1 MTMTTK
7 ADGQSPSLVIQR
19 IRVTSDRGV
28 ALELDLKRG
37 LNVIRGENSSG
48 RTTLLKLFEFG
59 LGADVVVARFFV
71 PEVQECKRLLMQV
84 ELNGTSY
91 TIERKFGR
99 GSRHVMVY
107 QGDMDVLLH
116 DQPSYFAVGEEFSD
130 FLLHRLGIPRV
141 SYLNSYYDRERKITF
156 NDLYDALYIDQ
167 ERGFSQVHARI
178 RGEAKRKHVFKLL
191 TRMRHPDLYQV
202 EIEEQSLKK
211 QRADLQADFQAVSRF
226 FGSVELPTP
235 VEIQSRI
242 DRLSEQRAET
252 GSQLQNLRLRLR
264 SSPAYANPLREK
276 ILDLETLVA
285 EKQRD
290 LSFAKQTLESY
301 VELENQLYEDLDRI
315 ARIRVSA
322 AQLASFEF
330 ERCPRCLQGITI
342 EMKRLETEGNCSV
355 CGRPL
360 VQDSDA
366 IEELKDYEA
375 QIRFQLEELQELQG
389 YYQDSI
395 KETSGELSTLQI
407 QLDSRRQALDD
418 ALREFVSPLIQEIES
433 LGYKTASIDEE
444 INRLQELRR
453 WRERLQEM
461 QDELDRL
468 SSKILETQAQKEE
481 LLEQEKRMRTA
492 LAGFEDYFYRFVSST
507 YPGFLDAKIDDT
519 TFLPIVNNYDY
530 TAKSA
535 TQRDIAILGYC
546 YALLRFSLENSSYI
560 PRHLV
565 IDTPRQDDLAENL
578 YRAVLKEYK
587 ELEDIYN
594 GDFQLILVVR
604 EPVEFLRDDEILQL
618 VDGQRLLRV

>member
-1 MTMTTK
+1 MVMTAK
-7 ADGQSPSLVIQR
+7 ADEKSPSLVIQR

-28 ALELDLKRG
+28 ALELGLKRG

-59 LGADVVVARFFV
+59 LGADEPIARFFV
-71 PEVQECKRLLMQV
+71 PEIQECKRLLMQV

-91 TIERKFGR
+91 TLERNFGR
-99 GSRHVMVY
+99 GSRQAVVY
-107 QGDMDVLLH
+107 QGHMDTLLH
-116 DQPSYFAVGEEFSD
+116 DQPSYFSVGEELSD
-130 FLLHRLGIPRV
+130 FLLHRLDIPRV
-141 SYLNSYYDRERKITF
+141 SYLDSYSNRERKITF

-178 RGEAKRKHVFKLL
+178 SETKRKHIFKLL

-202 EIEEQSLKK
+202 EIEEESLKK
-211 QRADLQADFQAVSRF
+211 QRADLEADFQAVSRF
-226 FGSVELPTP
+226 FGSVKLPTP
-235 VEIQSRI
+235 IEIQSRI
-242 DRLSEQRAET
+242 DRLSEQRAEI
-252 GSQLQNLRLRLR
+252 GAQLQNLRLQLR
-264 SSPAYANPLREK
+264 SSPAYANPLREE

-285 EKQRD
+285 GKQRD
-290 LSFAKQTLESY
+290 LSFTKQTLESY
-301 VELENQLYEDLDRI
+301 IELENQLYEDLDRI

-330 ERCPRCLQGITI
+330 ERCPRCLQAITI
-342 EMKRLETEGNCSV
+342 EMKRLETQGNCSV

-366 IEELKDYEA
+366 IEQLEDYEA
-375 QIRFQLEELQELQG
+375 QVRFQLEELQELQN

-395 KETSGELSTLQI
+395 KEISDELSILQI
-407 QLDSRRQALDD
+407 QLASRRQALDE
-418 ALREFVSPLIQEIES
+418 AIKEFVSPLIQEIES
-433 LGYKTASIDEE
+433 LGYQTASINEE

-461 QDELDRL
+461 QDKSHQFSLRISEV
-468 SSKILETQAQKEE
+468 QAQKED
-481 LLEQEKRMRTA
+481 LLAQERQLRTA
-492 LAGFEDYFYRFVSST
+492 LVSFEDYFYRFVSST
-507 YPGFLDAKIDDT
+507 YPDFLDAKIDDN
-519 TFLPIVNNYDY
+519 TFLPVVNNYDY

-535 TQRDIAILGYC
+535 TQRDVAILGYY

-560 PRHLV
+560 PRFLV
-565 IDTPRQDDLAENL
+565 IDTPRHDDLAEDL
-578 YRAVLKEYK
+578 YRAILKEYK
-587 ELEDIYN
+587 ELEDIYD

-618 VDGQRLLRV
+618 VDGQRLLAV